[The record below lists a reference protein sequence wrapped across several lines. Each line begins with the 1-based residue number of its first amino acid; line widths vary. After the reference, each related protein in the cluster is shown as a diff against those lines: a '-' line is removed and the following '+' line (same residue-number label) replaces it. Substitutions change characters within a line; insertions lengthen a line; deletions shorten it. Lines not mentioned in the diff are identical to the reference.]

1 MGRRPRIEYYGAIYH
16 VIQRGNNRKLI
27 FVYDRDKGVLLE
39 ILSEVKEICDFK
51 LYAYVI
57 MNNHYH
63 LLIQALNIPIS
74 RIMHRINTRYAKYYN
89 FSRNRTGPVF
99 NSRYRGILVQDE
111 SYLLNLIR
119 YIHNNPVA
127 ANICNNMENY
137 QWSSDVFY
145 RINMESLVDID
156 GLLDMLSPNRGK
168 AMKRYAK
175 LMEYIPMDYSDMKKH
190 YEDIHI
196 IGTDEFKGE
205 IESTGHEKPLE
216 LDRILQKVC
225 PTEKDFKLVK
235 SGSRKRYLTKYKKR
249 YVELARKAG
258 YSYDEIGANIGISKG
273 AVCLLLKSK

>member
-16 VIQRGNNRKLI
+16 VIQRGSNRKLI
-27 FVYDRDKGVLLE
+27 FIEDRDKEMLLE

-51 LYAYVI
+51 IYAYTI

-63 LLIQALNIPIS
+63 LLIQTLNIPIS

-89 FSRNRTGPVF
+89 FSRSRTGPVF
-99 NSRYRGILVQDE
+99 DRRYRGILVQDE

-127 ANICNNMENY
+127 ANICNTMENY
-137 QWSSDVFY
+137 QWSSDIFY
-145 RINMESLVDID
+145 RINMESIVDID
-156 GLLDMLSPNRGK
+156 KLLDMLSLNRVK
-168 AMKRYAK
+168 AMERYAK
-175 LMEYIPMDYSDMKKH
+175 LMEYIPMDYRDMKKY

-196 IGTDEFKGE
+196 IGTDEFKKE
-205 IESTGHEKPLE
+205 IESAKDEKPLE

-225 PTEKDFKLVK
+225 PTKEDFKLVK
-235 SGSRKRYLTKYKKR
+235 CGSRKRYLTKYKKR

-258 YSYDEIGANIGISKG
+258 YSYKEIGDNIGITKS
-273 AVCLLLKSK
+273 AISFLLRST